1 MSSLEFAEWMALYDL
16 ELFGDRRADLRAAIV
31 ASTVAN
37 AHRNPKKRRRAYSP
51 EGFMPKF
58 GRRKKRSSWQT
69 QLQTVEMLN
78 AAFGGRDL
86 RKKS

>member
-51 EGFMPKF
+51 EDFMPKF